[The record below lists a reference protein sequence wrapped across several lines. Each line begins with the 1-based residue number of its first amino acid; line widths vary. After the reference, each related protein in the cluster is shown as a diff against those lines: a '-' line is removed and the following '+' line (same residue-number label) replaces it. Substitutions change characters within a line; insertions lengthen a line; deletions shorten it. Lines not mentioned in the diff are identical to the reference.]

1 MMMMSLMVMTP
12 VFQEVSGQ
20 GIAESPE
27 FRVKVQ
33 GLLLTAP
40 GRSNSASGL
49 RIQKLR
55 LGVNPLAC
63 RTGRNVTSEL
73 RELHR
78 VSWNEAQERPEP
90 ITVCRVSVW

>member
-27 FRVKVQ
+27 FRVQVQ

-55 LGVNPLAC
+55 PGVNPLPAERVGTSLRNC
-63 RTGRNVTSEL
+63 GSYTG
-73 RELHR
+73 
-78 VSWNEAQERPEP
+78 
-90 ITVCRVSVW
+90 